1 MFDKEALRKI
11 LLENRRLVEG
21 KRPFPRE
28 ISLPSAGG
36 CLHTG
41 VRGAGKSHCLHAEMQ
56 RRLKEGGTWSDM
68 LYLNFEDERLLGFDA
83 SDFER
88 MLAVQAELSENS
100 TIPSLFLDEVR
111 AVDGWETF
119 ARRMADAG
127 ADIIVAVSGSIADA
141 VPDERFARTRIFP
154 LSFRE
159 ILRTSC
165 VASDEDALSSTVGRA
180 AIFRAFARYLKTGG
194 FPECVPLENPR
205 EALHELYRTVC
216 TGDVALR
223 NGIAGVQPLL
233 LALKILAERTG
244 DPVSFSA
251 LAKSLEAAGT
261 RLSKATV
268 IRYVEFASRA
278 GLLLPIENIV
288 DRLRQREGRR
298 KYCFADNGFL
308 HLMGRDDTEEL
319 LKNLVAVELMRRHGD
334 NGSVFYVR
342 EKVEADFYVP
352 GEEWAVQVCADF
364 REDSDGTRRKI
375 RALENIAKILP
386 VKRRTVVTLEEER
399 IVETASGS
407 VEVVPAW
414 KWLLGIASSAIAA
427 QTRKTSVASVR
438 SVGCG

>member
-1 MFDKEALRKI
+1 M
-11 LLENRRLVEG
+11 EG

-36 CLHTG
+36 CLLTG

-205 EALHELYRTVC
+205 DTLHELYR
-216 TGDVALR
+216 
-223 NGIAGVQPLL
+223 
-233 LALKILAERTG
+233 
-244 DPVSFSA
+244 PV
-251 LAKSLEAAGT
+251 
-261 RLSKATV
+261 
-268 IRYVEFASRA
+268 
-278 GLLLPIENIV
+278 
-288 DRLRQREGRR
+288 
-298 KYCFADNGFL
+298 
-308 HLMGRDDTEEL
+308 
-319 LKNLVAVELMRRHGD
+319 
-334 NGSVFYVR
+334 
-342 EKVEADFYVP
+342 
-352 GEEWAVQVCADF
+352 
-364 REDSDGTRRKI
+364 
-375 RALENIAKILP
+375 
-386 VKRRTVVTLEEER
+386 
-399 IVETASGS
+399 
-407 VEVVPAW
+407 
-414 KWLLGIASSAIAA
+414 
-427 QTRKTSVASVR
+427 
-438 SVGCG
+438 

>member
-1 MFDKEALRKI
+1 MVNKETLRKI

-28 ISLPSAGG
+28 ISLPSEGG
-36 CLHTG
+36 CLLTG
-41 VRGAGKSHCLHAEMQ
+41 IRGAGKSHCLHAEMQ
-56 RRLKEGGTWSDM
+56 RRLKAGGTWSDM

-205 EALHELYRTVC
+205 DTLHELYRTVC

-308 HLMGRDDTEEL
+308 HLMGRDDTEKL

>member
-1 MFDKEALRKI
+1 MFDKETLRKI

-36 CLHTG
+36 CLLTG

-154 LSFRE
+154 LSCRE

-165 VASDEDALSSTVGRA
+165 VASDEDALSSTAGRA
-180 AIFRAFARYLKTGG
+180 AIFRTFARYLKTGG

>member
-1 MFDKEALRKI
+1 M
-11 LLENRRLVEG
+11 
-21 KRPFPRE
+21 
-28 ISLPSAGG
+28 PSAGG
-36 CLHTG
+36 CLLTG

-165 VASDEDALSSTVGRA
+165 VASDEDALSSTAGRA
-180 AIFRAFARYLKTGG
+180 AIFRTFARYLKTGG
-194 FPECVPLENPR
+194 FPECVPLDNPR
-205 EALHELYRTVC
+205 VALHELYRTVC

-386 VKRRTVVTLEEER
+386 VKRRTAVTLEEER

>member
-1 MFDKEALRKI
+1 MFDKETLRKI

-36 CLHTG
+36 CLLTG

-165 VASDEDALSSTVGRA
+165 VASDEDALSSTAGRA
-180 AIFRAFARYLKTGG
+180 AIFRTFARYLKTGG

-414 KWLLGIASSAIAA
+414 RWLLDGKA
-427 QTRKTSVASVR
+427 
-438 SVGCG
+438 

>member
-1 MFDKEALRKI
+1 MFDKETLRKI

-36 CLHTG
+36 CLLTG

-180 AIFRAFARYLKTGG
+180 AIFRTFARYLKTGG

-223 NGIAGVQPLL
+223 YGIAGVQPLL

>member
-1 MFDKEALRKI
+1 MFDKETLRKI

-36 CLHTG
+36 CLLTG

-165 VASDEDALSSTVGRA
+165 VASDEDALSSTAGRA
-180 AIFRAFARYLKTGG
+180 AIFRTFARYLKTGG